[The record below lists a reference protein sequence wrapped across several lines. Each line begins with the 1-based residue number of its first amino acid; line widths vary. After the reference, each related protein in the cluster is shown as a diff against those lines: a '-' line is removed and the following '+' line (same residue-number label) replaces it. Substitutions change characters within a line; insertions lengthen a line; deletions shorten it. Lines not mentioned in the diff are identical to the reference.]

1 VWDHAFKAGDDL
13 TQKVRGV
20 YYDVSNAFAGPWRI
34 TVDSPVLVSWR
45 HAVTGNVTY
54 AGKPLAA
61 GRISFEPDTERGN
74 KGPAGYG
81 DIVDGKYETY
91 RTMGAVGGSH
101 RVVIEGYSGSTPEQR
116 RKRSPLFPP
125 HITTVDLPLE
135 KTAVDF
141 DIPTAKSPGRK
152 SEDRRRISA
161 GR

>member
-1 VWDHAFKAGDDL
+1 MSKA
-13 TQKVRGV
+13 TR
-20 YYDVSNAFAGPWRI
+20 VSHLIVAAMAVVLAGTSCGCSHTSGPTRY
-34 TVDSPVLVSWR
+34 P
-45 HAVTGNVTY
+45 VTGNVTY